1 MRKTLSIVVT
11 LGLLG
16 ATALAWAPRLQTK
29 PASAT
34 STPTSVDEV
43 LTAVREDLQGGRA
56 DIMAKNLTLTSEQ
69 AAKFWPAFQKF
80 QEEQNVIMDA
90 QLRGIQKY
98 IEGYD
103 TLDGASAVALI
114 NAHLDQDAKM
124 NALRQKWL
132 GEFQKVVD
140 TKTAARVIQ
149 IDRRLSLVHQLQFT
163 SKIPLI
169 H

>member
-1 MRKTLSIVVT
+1 VRKTLSVVVT

-16 ATALAWAPRLQTK
+16 ATALAWAPRQQAK

-34 STPTSVDEV
+34 SSPTSIEDV
-43 LTAVREDLQGGRA
+43 LTAVRADLQGSSA

-69 AAKFWPAFQKF
+69 AAKFWPAFQKY
-80 QEEQNVIMDA
+80 QAEQGVIMDA
-90 QLRGIQKY
+90 QLKGIQKY

-103 TLDGASAVALI
+103 TLDGPSAAGLI
-114 NAHLDQDAKM
+114 SAHLDQDAKM
-124 NALRQKWL
+124 VALRQKWL
-132 GEFQKVVD
+132 GEFQKVLD
-140 TKTAARVIQ
+140 AKTAARVIQ

-163 SKIPLI
+163 EKIPLI